1 MSDKTRTGAI
11 ALTMFVIAA
20 CGGSPHPRVVREPGT
35 IGAPRVIQLY
45 SEVQVATLHF
55 PAGLYSLQAVDG
67 IGYYYR
73 SSRGVIQHLGTG
85 PVVRRGGIFVSKR
98 NRAKL
103 RGYIYLGGAVTHVGN
118 LSRAQ
123 YEFRD

>member
-1 MSDKTRTGAI
+1 MRMVAATLA
-11 ALTMFVIAA
+11 MFVIAA
-20 CGGSPHPRVVREPGT
+20 CGGSPHPRLVHESGT
-35 IGAPRVIQLY
+35 IGAPSVLQLY
-45 SEVQVATLHF
+45 SDVRVATLHF
-55 PAGLYSLQAVDG
+55 PEGSYSLQSVDR

-73 SSRGVIQHLGTG
+73 SPRGVIQHIAAG
-85 PVVRRGGIFVSKR
+85 PVVRHGGIFVSKR

-118 LSRAQ
+118 LSHAR